1 MFVFDRSAATV
12 LLPIALLIAVVLWSG
27 RGSTSVAESARQD
40 SGDRVA
46 TVERTDA
53 PRPSGG

>member
-27 RGSTSVAESARQD
+27 RSSTPVAESARQD
-40 SGDRVA
+40 FGDRVA

>member
-27 RGSTSVAESARQD
+27 RSSTPASDTARAEPTSGATTVAQADEPHVQGS
-40 SGDRVA
+40 
-46 TVERTDA
+46 
-53 PRPSGG
+53 